1 MTNLDVLNVYS
12 ACENLLDKEIDV
24 ALAFRLADTVSA
36 LEAKRKAIYMVI
48 QKIPKD
54 ENGNPNTQ
62 DWEKLMSSDA
72 KIEVGTFTREEI
84 MSAFEKVNVRAILA
98 LKAII
103 KD

>member
-24 ALAFRLADTVSA
+24 SLAFRLADTVAA

-54 ENGNPNTQ
+54 ENGNPNTA

-72 KIEVGTFTREEI
+72 KIEVETFTRDEI

-103 KD
+103 KV